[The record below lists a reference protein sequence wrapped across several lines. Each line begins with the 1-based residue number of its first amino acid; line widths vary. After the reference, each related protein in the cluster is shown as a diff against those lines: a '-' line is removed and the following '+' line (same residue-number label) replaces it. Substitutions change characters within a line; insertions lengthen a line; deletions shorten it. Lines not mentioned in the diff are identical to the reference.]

1 MQNNRDTSLPIQI
14 DSFGILLCIEV
25 CLFANQG
32 RADRMG
38 EGIVFTEWYQCRG
51 RD

>member
-32 RADRMG
+32 RTDRMG
-38 EGIVFTEWYQCRG
+38 EGIVLTEWYQWRG
-51 RD
+51 LD